1 MRRLILG
8 LLCIVGVSACTPQQV
23 GKWLQWWQQDPE
35 SAVEFAE
42 QDWVQQSLR
51 MYHLTPNVEGDVNGG
66 GDVDLD
72 GEGTPGDCNSYA
84 DEMAAAGLPVQTF
97 INIGRRETGCDPY
110 AWVVDNDDTGGAFFG
125 FNFKGNLAGYL
136 RDLCGATVNNI
147 RGNIPLIMSCAK
159 ALYDQRG
166 LDPWEGSA

>member
-1 MRRLILG
+1 MRRIIGITLLVLLG
-8 LLCIVGVSACTPQQV
+8 TACTPQQIR
-23 GKWLQWWQQDPE
+23 KWMAWNEQDP
-35 SAVEFAE
+35 AAAQEFA
-42 QDWVQQSLR
+42 QQGWVQQSLR
-51 MYHLTPNVEGDVNGG
+51 MYRLTPNTPDDFNGG

-72 GEGTPGDCNSYA
+72 GEGTPGNCDSYR
-84 DEMAAAGLPVQTF
+84 DEIAAAGLPVNTF

-110 AWVVDNDDTGGAFFG
+110 AWVVDNDDVGGAFFG

-166 LDPWEGSA
+166 LDPWSGSA